1 MTCSLSVII
10 PVYNVEKYLRE
21 CIESAVTQTLKNI
34 EIICINDGSKD
45 NSQKILQEYLKQDSR
60 IVVINKNNAGYGAAC
75 NQGLRLAKGKYVAI
89 LEPDDF
95 VNVKMYE
102 DLYNIA
108 EKHNCDIVKSS
119 FYEYWDFP
127 ENRLNF
133 INWEKEYKMPDGVF
147 KLSECPQL
155 VYFHPSIWTCI
166 YKKSFLEKH
175 NISFVEAKSA
185 GWVDNPFQV
194 QTLALAERICYTPT
208 PYYYYR
214 MTNPTSSSNSLDVTN
229 PFDRTDE
236 IHSFLERNK
245 IEDKNIIGHL
255 YKREFGYIDTVLKF
269 VNSDNKAYII
279 DKIHNMV
286 SRMKADII
294 NSCLQINEKERNIYN
309 NSLSRERI
317 ESLINFSCQSV

>member
-1 MTCSLSVII
+1 MTCSLSIII

-21 CIESAVTQTLKNI
+21 CMESVTTQTLKNI

-45 NSQKILQEYLKQDSR
+45 KSHEILQEYLKQDNR
-60 IVVINKNNAGYGAAC
+60 VIVINKTNAGYGAAC
-75 NQGLRLAKGKYVAI
+75 NQGLRLARGKYVAV

-108 EKHNCDIVKSS
+108 EKHNCDVVKSS

-127 ENRLNF
+127 ENRINF
-133 INWEKEYKMPDGVF
+133 INWEKDYKMPDKVF
-147 KLSECPQL
+147 TLSECPQL
-155 VYFHPSIWTCI
+155 VYFHPSIWSCI
-166 YKKSFLEKH
+166 YKKSFLKKH
-175 NISFVEAKSA
+175 DISFVEAKSA

-194 QTLALAERICYTPT
+194 QTLSLAERIFYTPT

-214 MTNPTSSSNSLDVTN
+214 MTNPSSSSNSLDVTN

-236 IHSFLERNK
+236 IHWFLEKNK
-245 IEDKNIIGHL
+245 IEDENIMAYL

-269 VNSDNKAYII
+269 VTNENRNYVTE
-279 DKIHNMV
+279 KIHKMV
-286 SRMKADII
+286 LRMKSNIVHSCPHI
-294 NSCLQINEKERNIYN
+294 NDYERDLYCRN
-309 NSLSRERI
+309 LSE
-317 ESLINFSCQSV
+317 ESSKKLIDLKLQSV